1 MSNDEYQVLRY
12 GLKHGLVT
20 HQKETDVFANAESIW
35 DQINRK
41 NVCKES
47 NNYIERTKNSLRAM
61 SFSLIDLENKQI
73 FKDKKKLDIIK
84 NLRKELVILKP
95 EQSNGI
101 VLLNVNDYYNGAEK
115 IFQDKL
121 KFKQIL

>member
-1 MSNDEYQVLRY
+1 
-12 GLKHGLVT
+12 
-20 HQKETDVFANAESIW
+20 
-35 DQINRK
+35 
-41 NVCKES
+41 
-47 NNYIERTKNSLRAM
+47 M

-101 VLLNVNDYYNGAEK
+101 VLLNVNDYYNGDEK

>member
-1 MSNDEYQVLRY
+1 
-12 GLKHGLVT
+12 
-20 HQKETDVFANAESIW
+20 
-35 DQINRK
+35 
-41 NVCKES
+41 
-47 NNYIERTKNSLRAM
+47 M
-61 SFSLIDLENKQI
+61 SFSLIDLENKQT

-101 VLLNVNDYYNGAEK
+101 VLLNVNDYYNGVEK